1 MGLILSSQTSVLAAL
16 TASVVVLFSLLLI
29 SRKVLRNGSRKRAAP
44 EARGAWPVIGHLHLL
59 RGLEPP
65 HRVLGNMADKYG
77 PIFTIKMGVHRALV
91 VSNWEIAKECL
102 TTNDKI
108 FANRPKSVA
117 AEVLGYNFEMFGFS
131 PYGHYWRQVRKIATL
146 ELLSNH
152 RLEKLK
158 HVRESEMKTS
168 IRELYELWSKNKSST
183 SNKVLV
189 EMERW
194 FGTVILNVILR
205 LIVGQRCS
213 EDDGW
218 KEELMTFFDWHGKF
232 LVSDALPYLR
242 WLDIGRDEKSMKK
255 TAKEIDI
262 VVQGWLEEHKR
273 NRASGETKE
282 DEDFMDVMLSIL
294 QGDAQL
300 FSGRDADTV
309 NKATCLVCL
318 SLPTMLIFLRTSFIL
333 QFLVNLL
340 IMYLSLIKSILE

>member
-1 MGLILSSQTSVLAAL
+1 
-16 TASVVVLFSLLLI
+16 
-29 SRKVLRNGSRKRAAP
+29 
-44 EARGAWPVIGHLHLL
+44 
-59 RGLEPP
+59 
-65 HRVLGNMADKYG
+65 MADKYG

-108 FANRPKSVA
+108 FANRPKSVPT
-117 AEVLGYNFEMFGFS
+117 EVLTYNFEMLGFS
-131 PYGHYWRQVRKIATL
+131 PYGHYWSQLRKIAKL

-183 SNKVLV
+183 SNKVSV

-194 FGTVILNVILR
+194 FGDVTLNVILR
-205 LIVGQRCS
+205 LIVGKRCS
-213 EDDGW
+213 ENDGW
-218 KEELMTFFDWHGKF
+218 KKELITFFEWHGKF

-242 WLDIGRDEKSMKK
+242 WLDIGGDVKSMKK
-255 TAKEIDI
+255 SANELDI
-262 VVQGWLEEHKR
+262 IVQVWLEEHKR

-294 QGDAQL
+294 QDDAQL

-318 SLPTMLIFLRTSFIL
+318 SLPTMLISSLLINRNKTIFLRTSFIL

-340 IMYLSLIKSILE
+340 IMY